1 MRWLLFASCFLL
13 PIAIA
18 PAQSVISV
26 RSGLIN
32 YSEGAV
38 FIDNQLVAQK
48 LGKYPA
54 LREGSDLLTHDGRAE
69 ILLMPEVYLRV
80 GVNSG
85 IRMISSV
92 LSDTRIQLLN
102 GSAIL
107 DSGNAPGDAAVTL
120 IACESRVRIDKPAR
134 LRIDSDPPQ
143 LSVEKG
149 EATVERDGHT
159 TTVAADQVIG
169 LTGAPVVRRVTE
181 GADDALDLWSQQRNR
196 VIYLSLANDRNILD
210 PGTADSAT
218 GDADLSA
225 WLGYMPPAAILPL
238 TGSYGAVSVPGYGY
252 YSPWSALA
260 FYGPVYGMYPGLG
273 YPGIGYGAVGV
284 YGMSVRYG
292 YRTTP
297 GYRYTPIYP
306 GSAGT
311 FSPRPIGGVRIG
323 VPGAGSGISF
333 PARPVAPR
341 PVAPRPFAPHIT
353 PHR

>member
-1 MRWLLFASCFLL
+1 MRWLLFAFCFLL

-38 FIDNQLVAQK
+38 FIDNQLVVPK

-54 LREGSDLLTHDGRAE
+54 LREGSDLLTQNGRAE
-69 ILLMPEVYLRV
+69 ILLTPEVYLRI

-92 LSDTRIQLLN
+92 LADTRIQLLS

-107 DSGNAPGDAAVTL
+107 DSGNAPADAAVTL
-120 IACESRVRIDKPAR
+120 IACESRIRIEKPAR

-143 LSVEKG
+143 LRVEKG
-149 EATVERDGHT
+149 EATVERDGHV
-159 TTVAADQVIG
+159 TTVTADQMVG
-169 LTGAPVVRRVTE
+169 LNGAPVVRRMTD
-181 GADDALDLWSQQRNR
+181 GTDDALDLWSQQRNR
-196 VIYLSLANDRNILD
+196 LIYLSLANDRNILD
-210 PGTADSAT
+210 PGTADSAA
-218 GDADLSA
+218 GDTDLSA

-238 TGSYGAVSVPGYGY
+238 TGGYGAVNTPGYGY

-260 FYGPVYGMYPGLG
+260 FYGPAYGVYPLGYPVLG
-273 YPGIGYGAVGV
+273 YPGFGYGGGAVGA

-292 YRTTP
+292 YQSVP

-323 VPGAGSGISF
+323 VPGSISF
-333 PARPVAPR
+333 PSRPMAPR
-341 PVAPRPFAPHIT
+341 PIAPHIT
-353 PHR
+353 PIHR